1 MRFSL
6 ILSFFAIQ
14 LFCSNAFSQSNRL
27 TWLNYKYSD
36 NNCLLMYGTSSIS
49 NLLHVTELP
58 FGYKSINIIDN
69 SCPILNTRKT
79 EIYSKPQGFILLWD
93 DSKEPISKDIY
104 DDIKELGINDY
115 LVTKNNI
122 IDTIKNMIINQFII
136 NLYYLLY
143 YIFII
148 Y

>member
-6 ILSFFAIQ
+6 ILSFFTIQ

-36 NNCLLMYGTSSIS
+36 NNCLLMYGTYSIS

-79 EIYSKPQGFILLWD
+79 EIYRKPQGYILLWD

-104 DDIKELGINDY
+104 D
-115 LVTKNNI
+115 
-122 IDTIKNMIINQFII
+122 
-136 NLYYLLY
+136 
-143 YIFII
+143 
-148 Y
+148 